1 MQHHNSKLASET
13 NIVWIDQIASC
24 GGILSRWC
32 TRRPGTARRR
42 PPSTARE
49 EPLQNRQSR
58 SHFVVESN
66 AVRVIERRIALISDH
81 LGDDVLRDV
90 DPPERPAGLLLPQRQ
105 ELVSLCDIVL
115 AGGLRTPCRRSP
127 GSWLVN
133 RFARSPAATMCL
145 QSTAGLPLAAGCTAP
160 RARGPLLRPGTR
172 LDGARAR
179 GDLQGGDV
187 ALATGIHLYLRGWAG
202 TDGER

>member
-1 MQHHNSKLASET
+1 MQHHNSKLASEM

-42 PPSTARE
+42 PPPSTARE

-127 GSWLVN
+127 GSWSPCSGPSAMHIGCLWSIGLL
-133 RFARSPAATMCL
+133 ARPPPRCACNL
-145 QSTAGLPLAAGCTAP
+145 QIG
-160 RARGPLLRPGTR
+160 RAH
-172 LDGARAR
+172 
-179 GDLQGGDV
+179 V
-187 ALATGIHLYLRGWAG
+187 
-202 TDGER
+202 

>member
-1 MQHHNSKLASET
+1 MQHHNSKLASEM

-90 DPPERPAGLLLPQRQ
+90 ARPVFSHSDRSSSRCATSCWPAACVPRAADHQDPGWSIGLL
-105 ELVSLCDIVL
+105 
-115 AGGLRTPCRRSP
+115 
-127 GSWLVN
+127 
-133 RFARSPAATMCL
+133 ARP
-145 QSTAGLPLAAGCTAP
+145 PP
-160 RARGPLLRPGTR
+160 RCACNLLLGYR
-172 LDGARAR
+172 
-179 GDLQGGDV
+179 
-187 ALATGIHLYLRGWAG
+187 
-202 TDGER
+202 